1 MEAVSPAITL
11 SVHWWRGIGP
21 EVQAN
26 LFFYG
31 YRLGFLT
38 LSIERDSVLEAYR
51 LMRRAL
57 AERIAKDEEGR

>member
-1 MEAVSPAITL
+1 MSPAITL

-31 YRLGFLT
+31 YRLGFVT
-38 LSIERDSVLEAYR
+38 VSIERDSVLAAYR
-51 LMRRAL
+51 VLRDAM
-57 AERIAKDEEGR
+57 AERIQQDREGR

>member
-1 MEAVSPAITL
+1 MSPGIALTL
-11 SVHWWRGIGP
+11 HWWRGIGP

-31 YRLGFLT
+31 FRLGFVT
-38 LSIERDSVLEAYR
+38 ISVERESVLEAYR
-51 LMRRAL
+51 RIRRAL